1 MKSIISNI
9 LLQVFLKTCSMKIT
23 KHVAKIPVIMTRA
36 CSKDFFY
43 HLILL
48 VYSKINLT
56 FLKIDKISNL
66 NTKTISIN
74 TVKSICF

>member
-1 MKSIISNI
+1 
-9 LLQVFLKTCSMKIT
+9 MKIT

-36 CSKDFFY
+36 CSKDKIGFSFFY

-48 VYSKINLT
+48 VDSKINLT

-66 NTKTISIN
+66 NTKAISIN